1 MKTKAVLAMVLAFVS
16 VWFAEAAGLTFA
28 WMTGGV
34 RAAGLVVL
42 ATAIVASLLVRY
54 FDWRRRLMWRRVRGA
69 RDADQEMEQA
79 A

>member
-1 MKTKAVLAMVLAFVS
+1 MVLAFVS
-16 VWFAEAAGLTFA
+16 VWVAAAAGLTFA

-34 RAAGLVVL
+34 PATGVVVL

-54 FDWRRRLMWRRVRGA
+54 FDWRRRLMRHRVRGA
-69 RDADQEMEQA
+69 HDADQEMNQA